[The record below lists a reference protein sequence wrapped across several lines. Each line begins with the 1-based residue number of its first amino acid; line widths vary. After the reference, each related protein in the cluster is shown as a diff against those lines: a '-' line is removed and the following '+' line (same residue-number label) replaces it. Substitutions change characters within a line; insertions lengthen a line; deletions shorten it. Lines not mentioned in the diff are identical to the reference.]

1 MPCITQCGIA
11 VIIIAAQIHMMLTC
25 HRSPVFKEFVNSLS
39 NEQINIYKSV
49 VYERMSL
56 YLQGQII
63 GLLIGICFIYL
74 AYLNRNNQNSNI
86 KYFNIFGLIV
96 LISVVSYLYYSLSP
110 KTTFMLNHLNTR
122 EQNDKWLSTYK
133 EMKYCSITSYLFG
146 IVAYFLLF
154 RGILF

>member
-1 MPCITQCGIA
+1 
-11 VIIIAAQIHMMLTC
+11 
-25 HRSPVFKEFVNSLS
+25 
-39 NEQINIYKSV
+39 
-49 VYERMSL
+49 MSL
-56 YLQGQII
+56 YFQGQMI
-63 GLLIGICFIYL
+63 GLLIGIYFIYL

-86 KYFNIFGLIV
+86 KYFNICGLIV

-110 KTTFMLNHLNTR
+110 KTTFMLSHLNTR